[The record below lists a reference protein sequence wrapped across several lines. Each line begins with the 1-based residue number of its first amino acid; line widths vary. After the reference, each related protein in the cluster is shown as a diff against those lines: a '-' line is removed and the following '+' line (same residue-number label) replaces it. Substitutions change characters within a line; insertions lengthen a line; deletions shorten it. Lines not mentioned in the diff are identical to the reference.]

1 MNDVNISENIIN
13 AASQGYIFENNIE
26 WEVIQEGVRRKV
38 LGFDDNLM
46 MTLVEFKKYTR
57 GHLHNHSHRQV
68 SYIVNGSFEVQIDNE
83 TKLLKKGDSFFV
95 PPSVKHGVV
104 ALEDA
109 LLVEVF
115 SPSREDFLK
124 KYMV

>member
-1 MNDVNISENIIN
+1 MNKVDETENIID
-13 AASQGYIFENNIE
+13 AVSQGYIFGNIIE
-26 WEVIQEGVRRKV
+26 WEEIQEGIRRKI

-46 MTLVEFKKYTR
+46 MTLVEFKKNAQ
-57 GHLHNHSHRQV
+57 GSVHSHSHKQV
-68 SYIVNGSFEVQIDNE
+68 TYIVHGLFEVQIGNE
-83 TKLLKKGDSFFV
+83 IKLLKKGDSFFI
-95 PPSVKHGVV
+95 PGSIEHGVV

-124 KYMV
+124 NKK